1 MASPNRGILVAT
13 LVLLS
18 VCAALLAALLV
29 VFLQT
34 TSDQQ
39 AEALRLREGLLQSL
53 TATNSQLD
61 GVVKD
66 ISSVKRNVESI
77 ATIQAEGARRADAMR
92 GIVGQYLSSA
102 EERYQKAVYENK
114 KVQNAMQQII
124 VQGEFTYA
132 QLLFILRTLAE
143 Q

>member
-1 MASPNRGILVAT
+1 
-13 LVLLS
+13 
-18 VCAALLAALLV
+18 
-29 VFLQT
+29 
-34 TSDQQ
+34 
-39 AEALRLREGLLQSL
+39 
-53 TATNSQLD
+53 
-61 GVVKD
+61 
-66 ISSVKRNVESI
+66 
-77 ATIQAEGARRADAMR
+77 MR